1 MSDSGTNDA
10 TRCPQCG
17 ADFSPASS
25 PLGLC
30 PSCLLKLGVSDP
42 AMTPPSPVESPRV
55 PAVTPVLAIAA
66 PSSSHRRWRRAGLI
80 WIVPVVLVAL
90 LAAFAGLRMV
100 SAPRSNGAL
109 PLTTVVRFGLPLP
122 DETDSLEGA
131 QFAVSPDGARIVL
144 AARGRDGR
152 SRLWIRLL
160 QSMEWRE
167 LARTEGA
174 TLPFWSPDSRNVGFF
189 AEKKLKRIDISNG
202 LTQTLC
208 DAPAGRGGTWSRE
221 GLIVFAQSFTGPLSR
236 VAAAGGTPRPAT
248 TVDQSRGAAAHSWPH
263 FLPDGQRFLFVA
275 TPSGR
280 GDGTGGGLFVGS
292 LDSGDTRLIV
302 DGASAAVFAQG
313 FLVYARGTALVAQ
326 RFDPG
331 RAELV
336 DDVQQISGAE
346 EIDATPRRGSA
357 FSVSAGGVLVH
368 RSRDSSQSQLTWFD
382 RTGRIIGTAGEPAD
396 YQIFSRSPDERRVAV
411 ARSDAHD
418 GTHIWLIELD
428 RNVTSRLTIGPTVN
442 LSPLWSPDGARIV
455 FASRR
460 DGVEGLYAT
469 DATGGG
475 KEQIILQSP
484 EPQDPTDWSPDGRAL
499 LYSTLSPNTGSDLWV
514 LPIGDSKPQP
524 LVRTPSNESGGR
536 FSPDGRWV
544 AYVSDES
551 GKDDVY
557 VRTFPQS
564 DRRWQISAGGGS
576 RPRWRSDGRELF
588 FVSPDG
594 QLFAVDVQGGQT
606 MQFGRPTPLFRM
618 PQADHYN
625 VSHDGQRFLVK
636 MPVRERD
643 PKGLQIVLNW
653 TSELRR

>member
-1 MSDSGTNDA
+1 MSPPPESQNI
-10 TRCPQCG
+10 
-17 ADFSPASS
+17 PAVA
-25 PLGLC
+25 PL
-30 PSCLLKLGVSDP
+30 S
-42 AMTPPSPVESPRV
+42 TIEPPSSRRRLWPRSGL
-55 PAVTPVLAIAA
+55 AVVTA
-66 PSSSHRRWRRAGLI
+66 LI
-80 WIVPVVLVAL
+80 AL
-90 LAAFAGLRMV
+90 LLVLFVAMRLV
-100 SAPRSNGAL
+100 PRSSETFATLNN
-109 PLTTVVRFGLPLP
+109 VVRFGLPLP
-122 DETDSLEGA
+122 DETDSIDGA
-131 QFAVSPDGARIVL
+131 QLAVSPDGIHLVL
-144 AARGRDGR
+144 AAHAADGR
-152 SRLWIRLL
+152 SRLWFRAL
-160 QSMEWRE
+160 QSMQWRE

-174 TLPFWSPDSRNVGFF
+174 MFPFWSPDGRHVGFF
-189 AEKKLKRIDISNG
+189 AERKLKRIDISNG

-208 DAPAGRGGTWSRE
+208 DAPAGRGGTWSRD
-221 GLIVFAQSFTGPLSR
+221 GLIVFAPSATGPLSR
-236 VAAAGGTPRPAT
+236 VAAAGGTPQPAT
-248 TVDQSRGAAAHSWPH
+248 TLDQSRGAAAHSWPH
-263 FLPDGQRFLFVA
+263 FLPDGRHFLFVA
-275 TPSGR
+275 TPSGP
-280 GDGTGGGLFVGS
+280 GDGTGGGLSVGS
-292 LDSGDTRLIV
+292 LDSGDKKLIV
-302 DGASAAVFAQG
+302 DGAGAAVFAQG
-313 FLVYARGTALVAQ
+313 YLVYVRGTALVAQ

-331 RAELV
+331 RAQLV

-368 RSRDSSQSQLTWFD
+368 RGRDSRQSQLTWFD
-382 RTGRIIGTAGEPAD
+382 RAGRIIGTAGEPAD
-396 YQIFSRSPDERRVAV
+396 YQTFSRSPDDRRVAV
-411 ARSDAHD
+411 ARSDARD
-418 GTHIWLIELD
+418 GTHIWLMELD

-484 EPQDPTDWSPDGRAL
+484 EPKAPTDWSPDGRAL
-499 LYSTLSPNTGSDLWV
+499 LYSSLSPDTGSDLWV
-514 LPIGDSKPQP
+514 LPIGDNKPQP

-557 VRTFPQS
+557 VRSFPQS

-594 QLFAVDVQGGQT
+594 QLLAVDVQGGQT
-606 MQFGRPTPLFRM
+606 MQFGRPAPLFRM
-618 PQADHYN
+618 PTADHYN

-636 MPVRERD
+636 MPIKERA
-643 PKGLQIVLNW
+643 PTGLQVVLNW